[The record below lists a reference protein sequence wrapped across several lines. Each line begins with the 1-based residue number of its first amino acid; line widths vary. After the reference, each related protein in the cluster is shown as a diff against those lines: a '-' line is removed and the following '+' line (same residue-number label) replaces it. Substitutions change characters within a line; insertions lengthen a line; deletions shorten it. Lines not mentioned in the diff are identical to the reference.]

1 MYINTNSYRQLNNRD
16 GLGQKLHDLSD
27 SPHLLILRSCSAPHR
42 GNHPGHQLARL
53 ACSRRTSY
61 SQGRR
66 TRTMA
71 QQPYQSLPVDTFHP
85 VVKQEQI
92 SPSASAPSSA
102 SDAKSTSSNPNRQ
115 RKRSSMSPNAATSSR
130 QPRES
135 TKQRQKAKTLPTR
148 DRGESSRGSVMA
160 MPGLLDQ
167 TGEITYTP
175 TTHRVSK
182 AKKGKK
188 VHACE
193 YPGCSK
199 VCYNAKGKYR
209 S

>member
-1 MYINTNSYRQLNNRD
+1 
-16 GLGQKLHDLSD
+16 
-27 SPHLLILRSCSAPHR
+27 
-42 GNHPGHQLARL
+42 
-53 ACSRRTSY
+53 
-61 SQGRR
+61 
-66 TRTMA
+66 MA
-71 QQPYQSLPVDTFHP
+71 EQPYQSLPPINTLQP

-92 SPSASAPSSA
+92 SPSASGSSSA
-102 SDAKSTSSNPNRQ
+102 SDVKSTASNPTRS
-115 RKRSSMSPNAATSSR
+115 RKRSPISPNAATSPQ

-135 TKQRQKAKTLPTR
+135 AKQRQKARTVPTR
-148 DRGESSRGSVMA
+148 DRGESSRGSVMT
-160 MPGLLDQ
+160 MSGLLDQ

-199 VCYNAKGKYR
+199 VSYNA
-209 S
+209 